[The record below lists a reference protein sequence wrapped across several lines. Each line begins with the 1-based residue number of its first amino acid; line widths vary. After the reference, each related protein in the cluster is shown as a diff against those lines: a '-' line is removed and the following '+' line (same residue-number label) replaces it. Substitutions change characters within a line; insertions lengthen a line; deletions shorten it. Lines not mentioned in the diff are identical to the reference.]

1 MNILVVEDDPLLRH
15 HLDYQLNEKNC
26 RTCST
31 AEAETALHMA
41 KEYLPEVGIIDLGL
55 PDMDGL
61 ELIRQLRK
69 NDHTFPVLILTAR
82 SNWRDKVEGLEAGA
96 DDYLVK
102 PFQFEELMARLQAL
116 VRRSSG
122 FSSPTV
128 EAKPFRLDL
137 SCKQAWADDKQIEL
151 TAYEYKLLEYL
162 MRYHQQVISK
172 NRLAEQL
179 HYDTDRDSNVVE
191 VLVARLRK
199 KLEKASNVNPIQT
212 VRGQGLPV
220 QSPLYMNSLKT
231 RLLLTTAV
239 VLILFYPD
247 HRICHHSGF

>member
-15 HLDYQLNEKNC
+15 HLDYQLKDKNC
-26 RTCST
+26 RVWVV
-31 AEAETALHMA
+31 AEAVTALHMV
-41 KEYLPEVGIIDLGL
+41 EDYSPEVAIIDLGL

-69 NDHTFPVLILTAR
+69 NGHTFPVLILTAR
-82 SNWRDKVEGLEAGA
+82 GNWRDKVEGLEAGA

-122 FSSPTV
+122 FSSPSI
-128 EAKPFRLDL
+128 EAEPFRLDL
-137 SCKQAWADDKQIEL
+137 SGKQAWAHNQQIDL
-151 TAYEYKLLEYL
+151 TAYEYRLLEYL

-179 HYDTDRDSNVVE
+179 HDGTDRDSNVVE

-199 KLEKASNVNPIQT
+199 KLEKAGGVNPIQT
-212 VRGQGLPV
+212 VRGQG
-220 QSPLYMNSLKT
+220 Y
-231 RLLLTTAV
+231 
-239 VLILFYPD
+239 LFNL
-247 HRICHHSGF
+247 RCL